1 MIKMHFNNNLI
12 GWGSM
17 TKVVFLL
24 NNMNI
29 GGVQRVNSVIANS
42 LNSQYEV
49 EILLSDFSYRH
60 YTLDVS
66 WNFLPHYTVIDSLIF
81 KGNRKIYNILM
92 KKIDFKK
99 MYHKALDGLN
109 SYLQENHTDVLIVN
123 SDLIPL
129 IPYIKESN
137 PHLKI
142 ISWIHNGIDIYI
154 DNYFKRNNDELI
166 SGLNDSDKI
175 VVLTQE
181 DKTKLKRLVKNDVT
195 CIYNPLTITND
206 NNISELNQKRICV
219 VGRLS
224 IMHKGLDYLCEV
236 AKSLPDEWVIEL
248 AGDGSKK
255 EKKRF
260 FQLISKNNVENKLIY
275 KGKMN
280 DRELKNFYKC
290 SSIYLMT
297 SRWEGM
303 PLVLA
308 EAMSF
313 GLPIIAFDQSGSRE
327 VLSNNDFGVL
337 VENGDIRMMNEE
349 LSKLINS
356 KRMRVDYQN
365 KSLTRLRDFQINN
378 IKERWVSIINSLL

>member
-1 MIKMHFNNNLI
+1 MIKMHFTNNLI

-81 KGNRKIYNILM
+81 KGKRKIYNILM

-195 CIYNPLTITND
+195 CIYNPLKITND

-260 FQLISKNNVENKLIY
+260 FQLISKNSVENKLIY